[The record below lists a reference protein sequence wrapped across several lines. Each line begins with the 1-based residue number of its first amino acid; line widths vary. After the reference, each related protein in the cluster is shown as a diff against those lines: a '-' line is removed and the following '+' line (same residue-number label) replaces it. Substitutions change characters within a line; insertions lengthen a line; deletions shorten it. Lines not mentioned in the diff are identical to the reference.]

1 MRARE
6 GLNAPGGRHPAQGM
20 RDSVTVG
27 LTGQHSQG
35 DHQKHPHT
43 DHQQKYGIGSHNR
56 SPTVAASDLKIGR
69 GLMFGYAG
77 IPYFGG
83 F

>member
-27 LTGQHSQG
+27 SACQNGNR
-35 DHQKHPHT
+35 DHQEHPQT
-43 DHQQKYGIGSHNR
+43 NHQKKYGIGSHGR
-56 SPTVAASDLKIGR
+56 SPTVAASDFKIGR
-69 GLMFGYAG
+69 RVAFGYTG
-77 IPYFGG
+77 IPYFDVI
-83 F
+83 